1 MKNKPKK
8 QVKSFALHLLS
19 GKKVRLIK
27 KEVVDVSE
35 QYTIWGGY
43 DVIVCVKSGKEYLA
57 QDKKEDILVKISK

>member
-35 QYTIWGGY
+35 QYTIGGGMT
-43 DVIVCVKSGKEYLA
+43 SLFA
-57 QDKKEDILVKISK
+57 